1 MMGKAHGIKEFT
13 TNHTRSK
20 SERVGDWAWITMNSG
35 WDEWIEPMF
44 KATLELL
51 GFCER
56 AL

>member
-1 MMGKAHGIKEFT
+1 MALRSVQLT
-13 TNHTRSK
+13 TQEVK
-20 SERVGDWAWITMNSG
+20 VGDWAWITMNSG

-56 AL
+56 AA